1 MKKISTILKKFGA
14 FVKTKKA
21 KWKTAAIILAIIVVV
36 IIASGGKK
44 ADLQLVG
51 VTKGTINETVS
62 ITGNTSPVESVE
74 LSFGS
79 SGIVSRVDKTVGTKV
94 TKGQLIAQLNSSDLG
109 AQVNQARAN
118 FAAQQ
123 AKLEGIQAGSRPE
136 DIAASQAALDK
147 AKQDLENIYTSITD
161 TSNDSYSKA
170 NDAVRVQLDPLFYDD
185 ETAKPQLTYSTSY
198 SIDSV
203 ITKRAAASVI
213 LNVWQ
218 GAGGESQIAK
228 NISDLSTIRTMID
241 ITSKSL
247 DQSTNLS
254 ATTLAAYKSAITV
267 AVGEVNVASKN
278 LNTLSQN
285 IASQKLTINQLQAQ
299 LDLKQA
305 GSTPQD
311 ISAQMAQ
318 VASAEAA
325 LQSAY
330 ARLSNNR
337 IVSPINGV
345 ITKID
350 AKVGQLATTG
360 TPLISIIS
368 DSAFEVNALISE
380 IDIGKVALD
389 NTVSMTLDAFPGET
403 FVGTVFYIDPAQT
416 SADGVVG
423 YKIKIS
429 FDTAD
434 PRMKSGLTA
443 NIDIKTRSRENVL
456 ILPQYAILQNDEGI
470 FVQVVNDGTNTK
482 ADKNKPVDVPVT
494 LGLQDQDGNV
504 EITSGVTEGQQVIN
518 IGLKQK

>member
-1 MKKISTILKKFGA
+1 MKKFSTILKKFGSFA
-14 FVKTKKA
+14 KTKKGIA
-21 KWKTAAIILAIIVVV
+21 IIAAIIIVV
-36 IIASGGKK
+36 IIIVSGGKK
-44 ADLQLVG
+44 ENLQQVA

-62 ITGNTSPVESVE
+62 ITGNTSPVESVD

-109 AQVNQARAN
+109 AQANQAQAN
-118 FAAQQ
+118 LAAQQ

-136 DIAASQAALDK
+136 DIASSQAALDK
-147 AKQDLENIYTSITD
+147 AKQDLDNLYASITD
-161 TSNDSYSKA
+161 TSNDSYAKA
-170 NDAVRVQLDPLFYDD
+170 NDAVRAQIDPLFYDD
-185 ETAKPQLTYSTSY
+185 ETQKPQLTYSTS
-198 SIDSV
+198 SPVDAL
-203 ITKRAAASVI
+203 ITRRIAASVT
-213 LNVWQ
+213 LNSWQ
-218 GAGGESQIAK
+218 TSGQESQLSK
-228 NISDLSTIRTMID
+228 NISDLSTIRTMLD
-241 ITSKSL
+241 LAAKSL
-247 DQSTNLS
+247 DQSINID
-254 ATTLAAYKSAITV
+254 ATTLAAYKAAVTAATSA
-267 AVGEVNVASKN
+267 VNLASKN

-285 IASQKLTINQLQAQ
+285 ISSQKLTINQLQAQ
-299 LDLKQA
+299 LDLKRA

-318 VASAEAA
+318 VASAQAA

-330 ARLSNNR
+330 AKLSNNR

-360 TPLISIIS
+360 TPLVSIIS

-380 IDIGKVALD
+380 IDIGKVAID
-389 NTVSMTLDAFPGET
+389 NSVSMTLDAFPSET
-403 FVGTVFYIDPAQT
+403 FAGTVFYIDPAQT
-416 SADGVVG
+416 STDGVVG

-443 NIDIKTRSRENVL
+443 NIDIKTRSKENVL
-456 ILPQYAILQNDEGI
+456 ILPQYAILQNDDGV
-470 FVQVVNDGTNTK
+470 FVQVLDENKKGK
-482 ADKNKPVDVPVT
+482 DKTVDLPVT

-504 EITSGVTEGQQVIN
+504 EITSGVSEGQQVVN

>member
-1 MKKISTILKKFGA
+1 M
-14 FVKTKKA
+14 
-21 KWKTAAIILAIIVVV
+21 
-36 IIASGGKK
+36 
-44 ADLQLVG
+44 
-51 VTKGTINETVS
+51 
-62 ITGNTSPVESVE
+62 
-74 LSFGS
+74 
-79 SGIVSRVDKTVGTKV
+79 
-94 TKGQLIAQLNSSDLG
+94 
-109 AQVNQARAN
+109 
-118 FAAQQ
+118 
-123 AKLEGIQAGSRPE
+123 
-136 DIAASQAALDK
+136 
-147 AKQDLENIYTSITD
+147 
-161 TSNDSYSKA
+161 
-170 NDAVRVQLDPLFYDD
+170 RVQLDPLFYDD